1 MGELTGRPLTERLFD
16 SNDLDT
22 TFDETLLPGVL
33 LLGEENAE
41 AMLDGVLLKPGLSC
55 VTIGRL
61 NDAPLAVLKIP
72 GLLREGPEEP
82 SGTLLIVRLFDTAL
96 ILEI

>member
-1 MGELTGRPLTERLFD
+1 M
-16 SNDLDT
+16 
-22 TFDETLLPGVL
+22 

-41 AMLDGVLLKPGLSC
+41 AMLNGVLLLKPGLSC

-61 NDAPLAVLKIP
+61 NDALLAVLKIP
-72 GLLREGPEEP
+72 GLLREGLEEP
-82 SGTLLIVRLFDTAL
+82 SGTLLAAILFDNAL